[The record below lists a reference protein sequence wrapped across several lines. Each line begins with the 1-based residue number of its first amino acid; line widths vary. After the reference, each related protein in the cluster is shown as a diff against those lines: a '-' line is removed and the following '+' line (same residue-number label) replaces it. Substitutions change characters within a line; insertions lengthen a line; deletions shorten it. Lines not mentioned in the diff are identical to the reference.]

1 LTEESFCL
9 KEVEMSGHSKW
20 STIRRKKEKA
30 DAQRGKM
37 FSKFITE
44 ITIAA
49 REGGGDPEGNSRLR
63 TAISMAKSANMPA
76 QNIDRAIKRGTG
88 ELPGVIIE
96 EIIYE
101 GYGPGGV
108 AMLVDCVTDNRNR
121 TTADV
126 RRIFTKHGGN
136 MGSAGCVS
144 WMFAPKGVV
153 IVERSKVDEDT
164 ILGIALD
171 AGAEDVKSDE
181 NTYEIITDLSNLEDV
196 KKALEAKKVEY
207 SSAERT
213 KIPQTTVKLAGKKAE
228 HMLKLMEAIEE
239 LDDVQ
244 NVYAN
249 FDIPE
254 EVMVSLAG

>member
-1 LTEESFCL
+1 
-9 KEVEMSGHSKW
+9 MSGHSKW
-20 STIRRKKEKA
+20 STIKRKKEKA

-37 FSKFITE
+37 FSKLIKE

-49 REGGGDPEGNSRLR
+49 REGGGDPETNSRLR
-63 TAISMAKSANMPA
+63 TAVGMAKAANMPA
-76 QNIDRAIKRGTG
+76 QNIDKAIKRGTG
-88 ELPGVIIE
+88 ELPGMIIE
-96 EIIYE
+96 EISYE

-126 RRIFTKHGGN
+126 RRVFTKHGGN

-144 WMFAPKGVV
+144 WMFTPKGVV
-153 IVERSKVDEDT
+153 IVERSRVDEDT

-181 NTYEIITDLSNLEDV
+181 NTYEIVTDLSNLEEV
-196 KKALEAKKVEY
+196 KKALQSKNIDY
-207 SSAERT
+207 TSAERT
-213 KIPQTTVKLAGKKAE
+213 KVPQTTVKLTGKKAE
-228 HMLKLMEAIEE
+228 QMLKLMEAIEE